1 MPVAQTAKIPLR
13 HDVCDAYEC
22 LSGDADSPLLL
33 TCEHASQRFPSG
45 YALQARDNRL
55 VDTHW
60 AFDLGARELTHELA
74 SALSATAVLANFS
87 RLLIDPNRE
96 EHHPDLLRT
105 TADGEAILLNQNVT
119 ASDRLHRTVSY
130 YRPYHEAVDAAL
142 ARSNASVLLSIH
154 TFTPIYEGQPRTVEL
169 GVLFDRDES
178 QAESLLSS
186 LRAVF
191 PHVAANQPWSGKL
204 GLIYSAES
212 HAHRFGRTALELE
225 VRQDRAQDPSYRQ
238 RLIAVL
244 CDHFRHSSI

>member
-45 YALQARDNRL
+45 YALQARDNRRRYP
-55 VDTHW
+55 
-60 AFDLGARELTHELA
+60 LGVRLARELTHELA
-74 SALSATAVLANFS
+74 SALSATAVLANFPVY
-87 RLLIDPNRE
+87 LIDPNRE

-154 TFTPIYEGQPRTVEL
+154 TFTRSEGQPRTVEL

-178 QAESLLSS
+178 QAESLCRRCALSFRT
-186 LRAVF
+186 L
-191 PHVAANQPWSGKL
+191 QPTSRGQESWDLSIQRNHTRI
-204 GLIYSAES
+204 GLAGPRSS
-212 HAHRFGRTALELE
+212 WKS
-225 VRQDRAQDPSYRQ
+225 VK
-238 RLIAVL
+238 IARKIPAIGS
-244 CDHFRHSSI
+244 D